1 VADGK
6 LERRTVHYAGRV
18 QGVGFRYMTTSI
30 AQRFAVKG
38 FVQNLSDGRVRLVA
52 EGTVSE
58 LNAFLSAIDD
68 AMSLNIRERQVDTT
82 AASGQFT
89 SFSTRAT
96 E

>member
-1 VADGK
+1 MADAK

-30 AQRFAVKG
+30 AQRFAVAG

-58 LNAFLSAIDD
+58 LNAFFAAIDD
-68 AMSLNIRERQVDTT
+68 AMSLNIRERQVDSS
-82 AASGQFT
+82 APSGEFHD
-89 SFSTRAT
+89 FRTRAT

>member
-1 VADGK
+1 MADAK

-30 AQRFAVKG
+30 AQRFAVTG

-58 LNAFLSAIDD
+58 LNAFLTAIDD
-68 AMSLNIRERQVDTT
+68 AMSLNIRERQVDSSEP
-82 AASGQFT
+82 SGQFT
-89 SFSTRAT
+89 DFHTKAT